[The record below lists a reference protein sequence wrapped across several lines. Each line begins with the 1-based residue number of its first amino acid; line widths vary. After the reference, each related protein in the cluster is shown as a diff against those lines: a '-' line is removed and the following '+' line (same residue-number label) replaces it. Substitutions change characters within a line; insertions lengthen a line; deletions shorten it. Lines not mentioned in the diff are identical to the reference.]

1 MLPARLVRRRCNP
14 EDAGD
19 GEVRLTAAKAESTQ
33 GRWILL
39 AVIIGS
45 GIVFL
50 DGSVV
55 TLALPKMGRE
65 LPTSVVGV
73 LEGQAYIT
81 SGYLAVLA
89 ALLILGGA
97 LADHYGRRRVF
108 TIGLAFFG
116 IISALCGLAP
126 TMEAEVV
133 FRLAQGAAGALLV
146 PGSLAIIS
154 ANFQG
159 PARGRAFGVWAS
171 ATSALAVMGPLIG
184 GILVDTVSWRAAFL
198 INVPLVLVGIY
209 ATQRHV
215 PESKNPDGGPL
226 DWLGSI
232 VIALAVGGI
241 SFGLI
246 RGKETNWSDPAVFI
260 ALGVGVVAA
269 ILFPIL
275 MVKRPNPLIPP
286 WLFRI
291 RNFTVINISTFL
303 IYGAL
308 YVTQWFNSLFLQ
320 NVLGYTALAASL
332 VGLPSALL
340 LIFGSTRAGTL
351 AGRIG
356 ARRFLILGP
365 LIMAAGQLWWL
376 RVAATSTPWKIDPSN
391 TGALLP
397 PIDVFVDVLP
407 ATILF
412 GIGITLIV
420 APLTTALMNSVP
432 VANSGLGSAINNS
445 VSRIG
450 QPLILAL
457 LFIAISSVF
466 YSSVGSAVPGLDT
479 SSPQVKEQLQPLN
492 PVPPSV
498 PANVATAAQ
507 DASTDSFH
515 LAMLVCALLLVSG
528 AAVNGFGLRRG
539 EQSSS
544 EEEPSQGRTAAEPVP
559 PEGAASLG

>member
-1 MLPARLVRRRCNP
+1 MQTD
-14 EDAGD
+14 E
-19 GEVRLTAAKAESTQ
+19 EVALTANTERTAS
-33 GRWILL
+33 RWILL

-108 TIGLAFFG
+108 AIGLALFG
-116 IISALCGLAP
+116 AISALCGLAP
-126 TMEAEVV
+126 TMEAEIV
-133 FRLAQGAAGALLV
+133 FRLMQGAAGALLV

-154 ANFQG
+154 ASFTG
-159 PARGRAFGVWAS
+159 EARGRAYGVWAA
-171 ATSALAVMGPLIG
+171 ATSALAVLGPLLG
-184 GILVDTVSWRAAFL
+184 GILVDTISWRAAFL
-198 INVPLVLVGIY
+198 INVPLVLVGLY
-209 ATQRHV
+209 ATLRHV

-232 VIALAVGGI
+232 VIALAGGGI

-246 RGKETNWSDPAVFI
+246 RGKETDWTDGAAWV
-260 ALGVGVVAA
+260 ALVVGVVAA
-269 ILFPIL
+269 VLFPI
-275 MVKRPNPLIPP
+275 MMIRRPNPLIPP
-286 WLFRI
+286 SLFKR

-308 YVTQWFNSLFLQ
+308 YVTQWFTSLFLQ
-320 NVLGYTALAASL
+320 NVLGYTALAASI
-332 VGLPSALL
+332 VGLPAALL

-356 ARRFLILGP
+356 ARRFLIIGP
-365 LIMAAGQLWWL
+365 IIMALGQFWWL
-376 RVAATSTPWKIDPSN
+376 RVPATSLPWTIDPSN
-391 TGALLP
+391 PGAALP
-397 PIDVFVDVLP
+397 PIDVFTGPLP

-432 VANSGLGSAINNS
+432 VANSGVGSAINNS

-466 YSSVGSAVPGLDT
+466 YGSVASAVPGLDT
-479 SSPQVKEQLQPLN
+479 SSPEVRKQLQPLN
-492 PVPPSV
+492 PVSPALPPEV
-498 PANVATAAQ
+498 QTAA
-507 DASTDSFH
+507 DNASTDSFH
-515 LAMLVCALLLVSG
+515 LAMLVCALLLLGG
-528 AAVNGFGLRRG
+528 AAVNGIGLLRG
-539 EQSSS
+539 EQ
-544 EEEPSQGRTAAEPVP
+544 PSAEDDPNQAERSAEQLP

>member
-1 MLPARLVRRRCNP
+1 
-14 EDAGD
+14 
-19 GEVRLTAAKAESTQ
+19 
-33 GRWILL
+33 
-39 AVIIGS
+39 
-45 GIVFL
+45 
-50 DGSVV
+50 
-55 TLALPKMGRE
+55 
-65 LPTSVVGV
+65 VVGV

-108 TIGLAFFG
+108 SIGLASFG
-116 IISALCGLAP
+116 AISALCGLAP
-126 TMEAEVV
+126 TMEAEIV

-154 ANFQG
+154 ASFSG
-159 PARGRAFGVWAS
+159 EARGRAFGVWAAS
-171 ATSALAVMGPLIG
+171 TSALAVLGPLIG
-184 GILVDTVSWRAAFL
+184 GILVDTVSWRVAFL
-198 INVPLVLVGIY
+198 INVPLVIVGLY
-209 ATQRHV
+209 ATLKYV
-215 PESKNPDGGPL
+215 PESRNDDPAPL

-246 RGKETNWSDPAVFI
+246 RGKETDWTEPAAFV
-260 ALGVGVVAA
+260 ALGVGIAA
-269 ILFPIL
+269 AVLFPIL
-275 MVKRPNPLIPP
+275 MVRRPNPLIPP
-286 WLFRI
+286 WLFRR

-308 YVTQWFNSLFLQ
+308 YVTQWFTSLFLQ
-320 NVLGYTALAASL
+320 NVLGYTALAASI
-332 VGLPSALL
+332 VGLPAALL

-356 ARRFLILGP
+356 PRRFLIIGP
-365 LIMAAGQLWWL
+365 IIMAAGQLWWL
-376 RVAATSTPWKIDPSN
+376 LVPATSQPWKIDPGN
-391 TGALLP
+391 PVLP
-397 PIDVFVDVLP
+397 PLDVLLGPLP

-432 VANSGLGSAINNS
+432 VANSGLGSAINNA

-466 YSSVGSAVPGLDT
+466 YGSVASNVPGLDT
-479 SSPQVKEQLQPLN
+479 STEQVHQQLQPLN
-492 PVPPSV
+492 PVS
-498 PANVATAAQ
+498 PALPVGVQTAAQ
-507 DASTDSFH
+507 QASTESFH
-515 LAMLVCALLLVSG
+515 LAMLVCALLLAGG
-528 AAVNGFGLRRG
+528 AAVNAFGLRRG
-539 EQSSS
+539 GAQATVEGEGDPVRSGSSG
-544 EEEPSQGRTAAEPVP
+544 EPLPG
-559 PEGAASLG
+559 GAASAG